1 MLAGTQVH
9 LLGLGCGG
17 GQKDKRL
24 LVALKNQQ
32 KAPFYTPSDVSTA
45 MVLVA
50 REAALEVIQST
61 NCHPIVCDL
70 SLATDFPAF
79 FDAHSPGKLPR
90 IVTFFGMLPNFEPTK
105 CFLAWP
111 T

>member
-1 MLAGTQVH
+1 
-9 LLGLGCGG
+9 
-17 GQKDKRL
+17 
-24 LVALKNQQ
+24 
-32 KAPFYTPSDVSTA
+32 

-79 FDAHSPGKLPR
+79 FNAHSPGKLPR
-90 IVTFFGMLPNFEPTK
+90 IVTFFGMLPNFEPDEVLPR
-105 CFLAWP
+105 LADLIKPGDWLLVSANLAGSGLLARP
-111 T
+111 QAGTSAL